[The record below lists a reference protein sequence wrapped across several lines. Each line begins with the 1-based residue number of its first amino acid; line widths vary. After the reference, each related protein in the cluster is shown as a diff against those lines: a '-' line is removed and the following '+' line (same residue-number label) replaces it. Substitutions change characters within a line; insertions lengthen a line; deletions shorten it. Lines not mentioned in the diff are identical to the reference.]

1 MDLHMKT
8 RLALCTLV
16 LISSLSAY
24 AEDKRSGF
32 YIGLDASYETM
43 SVTTPTATE
52 DFGAGY
58 SAILH
63 AGYEVPV
70 GSRFAVLLGGTYDI
84 DYYLQGGPGSD
95 GTVFT
100 KGTEKINQKIK
111 WGLYAA
117 PGMYLSANSL
127 LYTKLIYTSLKTDP
141 AGIRTEEPNFSSIG
155 YGIGYRH
162 TYMQDNLITVEW
174 ANLPTNKTSFSSF
187 KSGVDI
193 APNLTLFTVGWA
205 KKF

>member
-1 MDLHMKT
+1 MKNK
-8 RLALCTLV
+8 LFFGVLLLIINVAAL
-16 LISSLSAY
+16 

-43 SVTTPTATE
+43 SVTTPSATE

-63 AGYEVPV
+63 AGYELPL

-117 PGMYLSANSL
+117 PGVYLSDNSL
-127 LYTKLIYTSLKTDP
+127 LYTKLIYTTMKTDP
-141 AGIRTEEPNFSSIG
+141 TGFRTEAHNFSSIG

-162 TYMQDNLITVEW
+162 TFMQDNLITLEW
-174 ANLPTNKTSFSSF
+174 ANLPTNKSSFTGF
-187 KSGVDI
+187 KSGVEI
-193 APNLTLFTVGWA
+193 APNLTMLTLGWA